1 MSARRKRPQLVKNPK
16 LPEGYRLN
24 PPASIAISLA
34 CMDSVETGFAYDL
47 AKLTCYSGMALVA
60 KHNID
65 IRINMLNSSI
75 LACSRNDLAAE
86 AVRCGATHMLCIDSD
101 MRFPKDALVRLLK
114 HDADI
119 VGINYS
125 TRKVPPGFV
134 AFKKKGKTNEEHV
147 KLETL
152 PTSTGLEEVDAIGF
166 GMVLI
171 RTDVFRMLD
180 YPAFET
186 RYDQEAKM
194 WIGEDVDFCLKAKA
208 AGLQILVDQDLSK
221 ECAHIGRIEFRPE
234 HVAATKDEDAG
245 VITPEAVD
253 ESPVTPLILEA

>member
-1 MSARRKRPQLVKNPK
+1 MSARRNGNRPRLVRPGQPGPR
-16 LPEGYRLN
+16 PEPRFC
-24 PPASIAISLA
+24 IAISLA

-47 AKLTCYSGMALVA
+47 AKMACYSGMALVA
-60 KHNID
+60 PNHAE

-86 AVRCGATHMLCIDSD
+86 ATRSGATHMLCIDSD
-101 MRFPKDALVRLLK
+101 MRFPKESLVRLLK
-114 HDADI
+114 HDKDI

-134 AFKKKGKTNEEHV
+134 AFKHKGATNEEHV
-147 KLETL
+147 KLETT
-152 PTSTGLEEVDAIGF
+152 PTSTGLEAVDAIGF

-171 RTDVFRMLD
+171 RTDVFRRLD

-186 RYDQEAKM
+186 RYDHEAAM

-208 AGLQILVDQDLSK
+208 AGMDIWVDQDLSK
-221 ECAHIGRIEFRPE
+221 ECAHIGRLEYRLE
-234 HVAATKDEDAG
+234 HVEATKDMDAG
-245 VITPEAVD
+245 TITPEAHD
-253 ESPVTPLILEA
+253 ESPVSPLILEA